1 MGGRRARLPVR
12 VVGHLDLPGPRPPAE
27 TGGHRLHDAVEERR
41 PTKRIHT
48 MVSEAVAPQL
58 QPFLAEMRRRFD
70 EHDRRFD
77 ALAAAGVE
85 RDRRLHALSAA
96 VAEHDR
102 KLDVIVVR
110 LDGMKVLGQVI
121 LGALAL
127 LIAALIAVFGFL
139 FAN

>member
-1 MGGRRARLPVR
+1 
-12 VVGHLDLPGPRPPAE
+12 
-27 TGGHRLHDAVEERR
+27 
-41 PTKRIHT
+41 

-127 LIAALIAVFGFL
+127 LIAALTRISHTHGRRKGSTRRGTTAGTAWNAGL
-139 FAN
+139 RPARAGARNQHG